1 MNFAQQGD
9 MSLDIESIFAVKKA
23 KREKAEIEFL

>member
-9 MSLDIESIFAVKKA
+9 ISLDIESIFAVKKP
-23 KREKAEIEFL
+23 KREKS